1 MEVNLN
7 PARGF
12 FDALSRVVWAPA
24 LHEAH
29 PEYAQAPEVVYTNA
43 SSSRQTDGRGYSTY
57 GPRTRDVSCHSC
69 RLGSSCGLRGGRLLL
84 HLPVTLPQI
93 KDLYIRTRVDLVDGV
108 TRCSA
113 SFTVQVVTLH
123 EDGVVT
129 EAPDPHVPFTF
140 TLQLHSFAYV
150 QPCSLNSFCPVD
162 IGELTQAK
170 AISSR
175 RIHVSIHSYNRTA

>member
-1 MEVNLN
+1 MEVNLD

-12 FDALSRVVWAPA
+12 FDALSRVIRAPA
-24 LHEAH
+24 LHKAH
-29 PEYAQAPEVVYTNA
+29 PEDAQAPEVIHTNA
-43 SSSRQTDGRGYSTY
+43 SSSRQTDCRGYSTY

-93 KDLYIRTRVDLVDGV
+93 KDLYICTGVDLVNSV

-113 SFTVQVVTLH
+113 SFAVQVVTLH
-123 EDGVVT
+123 KDGVVT
-129 EAPDPHVPFTF
+129 KAPDPNVTFTF